1 MVTYINELN
10 QCLNLMLNPV
20 PLMGKQ
26 HPDEI
31 AHVGILALYCIL
43 IVTHEY

>member
-10 QCLNLMLNPV
+10 QCHNLILNPV

-26 HPDEI
+26 HPD
-31 AHVGILALYCIL
+31 VGILALYCIL